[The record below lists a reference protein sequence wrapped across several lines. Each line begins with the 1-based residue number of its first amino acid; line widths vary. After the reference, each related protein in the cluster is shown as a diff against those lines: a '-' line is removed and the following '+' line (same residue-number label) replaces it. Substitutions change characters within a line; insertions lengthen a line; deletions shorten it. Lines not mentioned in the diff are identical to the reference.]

1 MIIESIKKLETKKK
15 EPMAFVHAS
24 DETGS
29 CDFVVFHNVFPLL
42 NQLNKNDLVLIE
54 GRVTKRF
61 DKFQMNVTNIIKQ

>member
-1 MIIESIKKLETKKK
+1 
-15 EPMAFVHAS
+15 MAFVHAS